1 MVYNFK
7 YLRVL
12 KRAKVDL
19 QMASIICQVLSDDTL
34 ERLTHKNG
42 IHSDLIVPILNKA
55 EHMYGRISDESV
67 NAILDN
73 QNEITKMMTL
83 YL

>member
-1 MVYNFK
+1 MGND
-7 YLRVL
+7 
-12 KRAKVDL
+12 KRFSHNKWN
-19 QMASIICQVLSDDTL
+19 ICQVLSDDTL

-42 IHSDLIVPILNKA
+42 IHIDLIVPILNKA
-55 EHMYGRISDESV
+55 EQMYGRISDESV

>member
-42 IHSDLIVPILNKA
+42 IYIDLIVPILNKV
-55 EHMYGRISDESV
+55 EQMYGRISDESV

>member
-42 IHSDLIVPILNKA
+42 IHIDLIVPILNKA

>member
-42 IHSDLIVPILNKA
+42 IHIDLIVPILNKA
-55 EHMYGRISDESV
+55 EQMYGRISDESV

>member
-19 QMASIICQVLSDDTL
+19 QMTSIICQVLSDDTL

-42 IHSDLIVPILNKA
+42 IHIDLIVPILNKA

>member
-42 IHSDLIVPILNKA
+42 IHIDIIVPILNKA
-55 EHMYGRISDESV
+55 EQMYGRISDESV